1 MKILYKR
8 FVVIFTILTVLLTGI
23 SFWGIIEIVW
33 NRSDSYIRS
42 MLEDTKKYLVEAEEE
57 YWERVELVRV
67 DFVNR
72 SEAIKFILEGNH
84 DSDDMSMQELGRMLG
99 VEEIYVLNT
108 EGIVIQSSKEERLG
122 ELFEENDRLSE
133 LQLGKDSNQI
143 YPIKAEDGSVEFVE
157 VWYKTGNENFPILVI
172 KCSTKGSS
180 LIGRKNGIMDTL
192 QKIPIEQNS
201 VIIAVN
207 KYTGEVLGITES
219 SLPEYSVNREE
230 RVNDA
235 LEDLRKM
242 ERGKQYLTLALR
254 GISGVIAEEY
264 YKEVLLIGINSEL
277 FSFQNIGMGVLR
289 IIIGI
294 VIAFVIIIVYF
305 RTFMSR
311 ILFKD
316 IDTIK
321 QETSQLV
328 NGNFEVEFT
337 KCRVPELEDMVSIM
351 RDLRDVYIYNTE
363 RMNKLFNTMDTNIA
377 IFEILHKFH
386 TNFFSDNFKT
396 VMGMSEEQQKYYET
410 HIDEFEKMIRKAHAN
425 RNDNSIIE
433 FYGKYLEVHLFF
445 EIEVLSGI
453 IIDRTREE
461 IEKKDLSFSLEQE
474 KQISR
479 LDPLTGVLNRSGF
492 KEQVDVYLSQ
502 KQEEQGILIVC
513 DLDNFKR
520 INDSL
525 GHPEGDKVLKMF
537 AQALRDEIRTD
548 DLVGRLG
555 GDEFMVFLENVRPEF
570 PIEKKL
576 DSILNHVN
584 ETLFPYREFQ
594 LSASFGAAKL
604 NRKSGV
610 TDYEIL
616 YKKAD
621 DALYVAKK
629 LGKNQYYI
637 SS

>member
-1 MKILYKR
+1 
-8 FVVIFTILTVLLTGI
+8 
-23 SFWGIIEIVW
+23 
-33 NRSDSYIRS
+33 
-42 MLEDTKKYLVEAEEE
+42 
-57 YWERVELVRV
+57 
-67 DFVNR
+67 
-72 SEAIKFILEGNH
+72 
-84 DSDDMSMQELGRMLG
+84 
-99 VEEIYVLNT
+99 
-108 EGIVIQSSKEERLG
+108 
-122 ELFEENDRLSE
+122 
-133 LQLGKDSNQI
+133 
-143 YPIKAEDGSVEFVE
+143 
-157 VWYKTGNENFPILVI
+157 
-172 KCSTKGSS
+172 
-180 LIGRKNGIMDTL
+180 
-192 QKIPIEQNS
+192 
-201 VIIAVN
+201 
-207 KYTGEVLGITES
+207 
-219 SLPEYSVNREE
+219 
-230 RVNDA
+230 
-235 LEDLRKM
+235 M

-264 YKEVLLIGINSEL
+264 SKEVLLIGINSEL

-492 KEQVDVYLSQ
+492 KEQVDVYLPQ

-548 DLVGRLG
+548 DLVGRLV